1 MRGRATMSTLEK
13 SSIPPARARAPN
25 EKDVVALSSRKSP
38 LAGMGLGQKIATIA
52 LAVRAVIALLA
63 VLTGRG
69 GGGGESSSPSSKYS
83 PATYSDGPSGS
94 SSGPS
99 AGGSGRA
106 SSGATAS
113 GTSGDGDA
121 ADVVPVAQLPAQ
133 ARATLK
139 LIDAGGPFPY
149 SRDGIVFAN
158 REGRLP
164 KHPRGWYHEYTV
176 ETPGESDRGARRLI
190 QGKDGTIYYTG
201 DHYESFRRVQ
211 R

>member
-1 MRGRATMSTLEK
+1 MSLQERCHGSRGRRLVDFSSERRFFASRRRSTE
-13 SSIPPARARAPN
+13 PRVGFVFR
-25 EKDVVALSSRKSP
+25 
-38 LAGMGLGQKIATIA
+38 
-52 LAVRAVIALLA
+52 
-63 VLTGRG
+63 RG
-69 GGGGESSSPSSKYS
+69 GGGGASSSPSSKFS
-83 PATYSDGPSGS
+83 PATYSDGPS
-94 SSGPS
+94 SSGEKS
-99 AGGSGRA
+99 GGEKSGGAGRA
-106 SSGATAS
+106 SSSAP
-113 GTSGDGDA
+113 TSGGGDA

-190 QGKDGTIYYTG
+190 QGQDGTIYYTG

>member
-52 LAVRAVIALLA
+52 LAALAVIALLA

-69 GGGGESSSPSSKYS
+69 GGGGSSSSPSSKFS
-83 PATYSDGPSGS
+83 PVTYSDGPS
-94 SSGPS
+94 SSGEKS
-99 AGGSGRA
+99 GGEKSGGAGRA
-106 SSGATAS
+106 SSSAPA
-113 GTSGDGDA
+113 SGDGDA

>member
-1 MRGRATMSTLEK
+1 M
-13 SSIPPARARAPN
+13 
-25 EKDVVALSSRKSP
+25 ALSSRKSP
-38 LAGMGLGQKIATIA
+38 LAGMGIGRKIATIA
-52 LAVRAVIALLA
+52 LAVLAVIALLA

-69 GGGGESSSPSSKYS
+69 GGGGSSSSPSSKFS

-190 QGKDGTIYYTG
+190 QGQDGTIYYSG
-201 DHYESFRRVQ
+201 DHYKSFRRVQ

>member
-1 MRGRATMSTLEK
+1 MSTLEK

-52 LAVRAVIALLA
+52 LAVLAVIALLA

-69 GGGGESSSPSSKYS
+69 GGGGASSSPSSKFS
-83 PATYSDGPSGS
+83 PATYSDGPS
-94 SSGPS
+94 SSGEKS
-99 AGGSGRA
+99 GGAGRA
-106 SSGATAS
+106 PSSAP
-113 GTSGDGDA
+113 TSGDGDA

>member
-52 LAVRAVIALLA
+52 LAVLAVIALLA

-69 GGGGESSSPSSKYS
+69 GGGGASSSPSSKFS

-121 ADVVPVAQLPAQ
+121 ADVVPFAQLPAQ

-158 REGRLP
+158 REVRLP

-190 QGKDGTIYYTG
+190 
-201 DHYESFRRVQ
+201 
-211 R
+211 

>member
-1 MRGRATMSTLEK
+1 MSTLEK

-38 LAGMGLGQKIATIA
+38 LAGMGIGRKIATIA
-52 LAVRAVIALLA
+52 LAVLAVIALLA

-69 GGGGESSSPSSKYS
+69 GGGGASSSPSSKFS

>member
-1 MRGRATMSTLEK
+1 M
-13 SSIPPARARAPN
+13 
-25 EKDVVALSSRKSP
+25 ALSSRKSP
-38 LAGMGLGQKIATIA
+38 LAGMGIGRKIATIA
-52 LAVRAVIALLA
+52 LAALAVIALLA

-69 GGGGESSSPSSKYS
+69 GGGGASSSPSSKFS
-83 PATYSDGPSGS
+83 PVTYSDGPS
-94 SSGPS
+94 SSGEKS
-99 AGGSGRA
+99 GGAGRA
-106 SSGATAS
+106 SSSAP
-113 GTSGDGDA
+113 TSGDGDA